1 MDGLTEVALC
11 KVCNH
16 YIKYQPTDVFV
27 DGDEFFVYCDHCMNV
42 IKVGEEKFINKKRL
56 II

>member
-1 MDGLTEVALC
+1 MDGLTEIALC

-16 YIKYQPTDVFV
+16 YVKYQPTDVFV

-42 IKVGEEKFINKKRL
+42 VKVGEEKFVNKKDQ
-56 II
+56 